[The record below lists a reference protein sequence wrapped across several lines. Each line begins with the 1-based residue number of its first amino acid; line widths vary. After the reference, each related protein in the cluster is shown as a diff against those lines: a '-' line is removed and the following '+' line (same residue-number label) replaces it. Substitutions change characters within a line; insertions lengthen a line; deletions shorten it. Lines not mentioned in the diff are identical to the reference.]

1 MTTVLVADRTHLLDI
16 IRGEFNEMPDMH
28 LTRDQFRRL
37 WALTT
42 EECDDL
48 LATLVQTNFLVVGRR
63 DLYRR
68 NVAA

>member
-1 MTTVLVADRTHLLDI
+1 MATALTADRTHLLEI
-16 IRGEFNEMPDMH
+16 IRGEFTEMPDMH

-48 LATLVQTNFLVVGRR
+48 LGTLVQSNFLVVGRR

-68 NVAA
+68 NVEA